1 MQTDEDH
8 AQDHSQEDTSSVGSD
23 KGNAVAESGEMENKI
38 QITGR
43 AREREFRNHAEIG
56 NAQEIQRDTGQNH
69 QVQPASQSNG
79 VVIICIVTQLLSM
92 ESGRHHRGISN
103 MDHSK
108 LSPFI
113 FASLT

>member
-43 AREREFRNHAEIG
+43 ARERER
-56 NAQEIQRDTGQNH
+56 
-69 QVQPASQSNG
+69 V
-79 VVIICIVTQLLSM
+79 
-92 ESGRHHRGISN
+92 
-103 MDHSK
+103 
-108 LSPFI
+108 
-113 FASLT
+113 